1 MPHPL
6 ILRFRDAQGDHQSE
20 ILPQE
25 LSLGRTSASDIWIDD
40 ETISRKH
47 ARIVWE
53 EGVPFIEDAGSRNGI
68 YLGDQK
74 ITRME
79 LKRGLVF
86 RLGGVS
92 FLVEEDSGKLQSVQI
107 HQALPGQGVLDSLMV
122 DDWASSLGASDAQ
135 PSHAQ
140 DLGVALKLFKDAAE
154 TLLTGS
160 EIEQVAE
167 GAIELALRSLPVDRG
182 FVSLLDD
189 DHQLQSVAEKSSVA
203 SSDQG
208 TMRLSSTI
216 AQQVLDERIAVLIQD
231 TGNMDDLAAAQSI
244 MEMRIQSALCAPL
257 TSGDKVLGII
267 YVDCVTQ
274 SKPLEKN
281 HLDILSVLGLMVSS
295 ALEQVRLTQ
304 SVAEE
309 KRRREE
315 LSCRLSPNVVDK
327 VIAGKA
333 ALGSQDL
340 EITVMFAD
348 IVGFTPLS
356 ETLEANQ
363 VVELLNSLFDGLT
376 KEVFLQDGTLDKYI
390 GDALIAFFGAP
401 DPQDDHP
408 ERAVRAAIAMQKH
421 LAEFNARHPDWP
433 DLQMRIG
440 INSGI
445 ATVGDV
451 GSEARRDY
459 TVIGDTVNTA
469 SRLESQVATPGEIIV
484 GPNTAR
490 QLGEE
495 VHKEALDPVTVKGK
509 SKTVEPWKILG
520 LKNDSEA

>member
-1 MPHPL
+1 MDNPL
-6 ILRFRDAQGDHQSE
+6 FLRFRDSRGDQQE
-20 ILPQE
+20 KILDRE
-25 LSLGRTSASDIWIDD
+25 MTLGRTDASDIRIDD
-40 ETISRKH
+40 ETISRRH
-47 ARIVWE
+47 ARIIWE
-53 EGVPFIEDAGSRNGI
+53 DGIPCILDDGSRNGI
-68 YLGDQK
+68 HLGEERVE
-74 ITRME
+74 RMT
-79 LKRGLVF
+79 LRDGLVF

-92 FLVEEDSGKLQSVQI
+92 FLVEDPTTGPGSIQMNQD
-107 HQALPGQGVLDSLMV
+107 LPQQGVLDSLMI
-122 DDWASSLGASDAQ
+122 DDWETNLGKKDVQST
-135 PSHAQ
+135 SAQ

-160 EIEQVAE
+160 DLQQVAE

-182 FVSLLDD
+182 FVSLVDD
-189 DHQLQSVAEKSSVA
+189 SGELQSVAEKSREGLLGQES
-203 SSDQG
+203 
-208 TMRLSSTI
+208 MRLSHTI
-216 AQQVLDERIAVLIQD
+216 ARQVLDERIAVLIRD
-231 TGNMDDLAAAQSI
+231 TGSMDDLAAAQSI
-244 MEMRIQSALCAPL
+244 MQMSIQSALCAPL

-274 SKPLEKN
+274 MKPLEKN

-327 VIAGKA
+327 VIAGEA

-356 ETLEANQ
+356 ESLEAHQ

-376 KEVFLQDGTLDKYI
+376 EEVFRQDGTLDKYI
-390 GDALIAFFGAP
+390 GDAMVAFFGAP
-401 DPQDDHP
+401 DPQEDHP
-408 ERAVRAAIAMQKH
+408 SRAVRAAVAMQEH
-421 LAEFNARHPDWP
+421 LAGFNAKHPDWP
-433 DLQMRIG
+433 DLRMRIG

-451 GSEARRDY
+451 GSQARRDY

-469 SRLESQVATPGEIIV
+469 SRFESQVATPGEIIV
-484 GPNTAR
+484 GPNTAKALEDSILR
-490 QLGEE
+490 
-495 VHKEALDPVTVKGK
+495 EALEPVSVKGK
-509 SKTVEPWKILG
+509 SKPVEPWRITG
-520 LKNDSEA
+520 LRE

>member
-1 MPHPL
+1 MDKPL
-6 ILRFRDAQGDHQSE
+6 FLRFRDSRGDQRE
-20 ILPQE
+20 KILDGE
-25 LSLGRTSASDIWIDD
+25 MTLGRTDASDIRIDD

-47 ARIVWE
+47 ARIIWE
-53 EGVPFIEDAGSRNGI
+53 HGSPTILDDGSRNGI
-68 YLGDQK
+68 HLGEERIEKMVLRD
-74 ITRME
+74 
-79 LKRGLVF
+79 GLVF

-92 FLVEEDSGKLQSVQI
+92 FLVEDPTAGPQSAQI
-107 HQALPGQGVLDSLMV
+107 NQALPQQGVLDSLV
-122 DDWASSLGASDAQ
+122 IDDWESNLGKKDVQST
-135 PSHAQ
+135 SAQ

-160 EIEQVAE
+160 DLQQVAE

-182 FVSLLDD
+182 FVSLLGENGEL
-189 DHQLQSVAEKSSVA
+189 HSVAEKSRDGLA
-203 SSDQG
+203 DQES
-208 TMRLSSTI
+208 MKLSSTI
-216 AQQVLDERIAVLIQD
+216 AQQVLDERIAVLIRD
-231 TGNMDDLAAAQSI
+231 TGSADDLAMAHSI
-244 MEMRIQSALCAPL
+244 MQMSIQSALCAPL
-257 TSGDKVLGII
+257 TAGDTVLGII

-274 SKPLEKN
+274 MKPLEKN

-327 VIAGKA
+327 VIAGEA

-356 ETLEANQ
+356 ESLEAHQ

-376 KEVFLQDGTLDKYI
+376 EEVFRQDGTLDKYI
-390 GDALIAFFGAP
+390 GDALVAFFGAP
-401 DPQDDHP
+401 DPQENHP
-408 ERAVRAAIAMQKH
+408 LRAVRAAIAMQEN
-421 LAEFNARHPDWP
+421 LAQFNAEHPDWP

-451 GSEARRDY
+451 GSQARRDY

-469 SRLESQVATPGEIIV
+469 SRFESQVATPGEIIV
-484 GPNTAR
+484 GPNTAQ
-490 QLGEE
+490 QLDDSIK
-495 VHKEALDPVTVKGK
+495 KEALEPVSVKGK
-509 SKTVEPWKILG
+509 SKPVEPWKILG
-520 LKNDSEA
+520 H

>member
-1 MPHPL
+1 MNQTL
-6 ILRFRDAQGDHQSE
+6 FLRFRDTQGDHQSE
-20 ILPQE
+20 ILE
-25 LSLGRTSASDIWIDD
+25 REMTLGRTDASDIRIDD

-47 ARIVWE
+47 ARIIWE
-53 EGVPFIEDAGSRNGI
+53 DGTPVIVDAGSRNGI
-68 YLGDQK
+68 YLSEERVE
-74 ITRME
+74 RME
-79 LKRGLVF
+79 LREGLVF

-92 FLVEEDSGKLQSVQI
+92 FLVEDPTTGPGSMQI
-107 HQALPGQGVLDSLMV
+107 HQDLPQQGVLDSLVV
-122 DDWASSLGASDAQ
+122 DDWEIHLGKKEVQST
-135 PSHAQ
+135 SAQ

-160 EIEQVAE
+160 DLQQVAE

-182 FVSLLDD
+182 FISLLDENGE
-189 DHQLQSVAEKSSVA
+189 LQSVTEKSREGL
-203 SSDQG
+203 SDQNS
-208 TMRLSSTI
+208 MKLSSTI
-216 AQQVLDERIAVLIQD
+216 ARQVIDERIAVLIRD
-231 TGNMDDLAAAQSI
+231 TGSMDDLAAAHSI
-244 MEMRIQSALCAPL
+244 MQMSIQSALCAPL
-257 TSGDKVLGII
+257 TSGDKVLGIL

-274 SKPLEKN
+274 MKPLEKN
-281 HLDILSVLGLMVSS
+281 HLDVLSVLALMVSS
-295 ALEQVRLTQ
+295 ALEQVRLTK

-327 VIAGKA
+327 VIAGEA

-376 KEVFLQDGTLDKYI
+376 EEVFRQDGTLDKYI
-390 GDALIAFFGAP
+390 GDALVAFFGAP
-401 DPQDDHP
+401 DPQSDHP
-408 ERAVRAAIAMQKH
+408 SRAVKAAIAMQKH
-421 LAEFNARHPDWP
+421 LARFNEEHPNWP

-451 GSEARRDY
+451 GSQARRDY

-484 GPNTAR
+484 GPDTAH
-490 QLGEE
+490 QLETSI
-495 VHKEALDPVTVKGK
+495 VKEAQEPVSVKGK
-509 SKTVEPWKILG
+509 NKLVEPWKIIG
-520 LKNDSEA
+520 LQQV